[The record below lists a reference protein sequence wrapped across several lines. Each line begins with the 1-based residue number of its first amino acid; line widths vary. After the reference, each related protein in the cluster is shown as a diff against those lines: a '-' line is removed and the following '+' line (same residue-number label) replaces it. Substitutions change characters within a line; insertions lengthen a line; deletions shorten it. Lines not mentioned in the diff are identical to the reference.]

1 MRWRP
6 RYDEDRG
13 VFSECKWCH
22 GRGCL
27 YCPAEAEKAYK
38 RQFPDGPKPI
48 LTIPL
53 DKAINPRTKA
63 GGKRLFKLIAEALGK
78 DNGGTAND

>member
-1 MRWRP
+1 MNLQP

-13 VFSECKWCH
+13 VFRECKWCH

-27 YCPAEAEKAYK
+27 YCPTEAEKAYK
-38 RQFPDGPKPI
+38 LQFPDGPKPI

-53 DKAINPRTKA
+53 DKSINLRTKA
-63 GGKRLFKLIAEALGK
+63 GGKRLLRLIAEAMGTE
-78 DNGGTAND
+78 NGGTADD

>member
-1 MRWRP
+1 MKWQP

-13 VFSECKWCH
+13 VFRECKWCH

-27 YCPAEAEKAYK
+27 YCPAEAKKAYK

-53 DKAINPRTKA
+53 EKSINLGTKA
-63 GGKRLFKLIAEALGK
+63 GEKRLIKVIAEVLGK
-78 DNGGTAND
+78 KTGGTANE

>member
-1 MRWRP
+1 M
-6 RYDEDRG
+6 
-13 VFSECKWCH
+13 ECKWCH

-48 LTIPL
+48 LTMPL
-53 DKAINPRTKA
+53 EQSINLRTKA
-63 GGKRLFKLIAEALGK
+63 GEKRLLKVIAEVLGK
-78 DNGGTAND
+78 KTGGTANE

>member
-1 MRWRP
+1 MKWQP
-6 RYDEDRG
+6 RYDEERG
-13 VFSECKWCH
+13 VFRECKWCH

-38 RQFPDGPKPI
+38 QQFPYGAKPI

-53 DKAINPRTKA
+53 DKSINVHTKA
-63 GGKRLFKLIAEALGK
+63 GGKRLLRLITEAMGK
-78 DNGGTAND
+78 RTGGMAND